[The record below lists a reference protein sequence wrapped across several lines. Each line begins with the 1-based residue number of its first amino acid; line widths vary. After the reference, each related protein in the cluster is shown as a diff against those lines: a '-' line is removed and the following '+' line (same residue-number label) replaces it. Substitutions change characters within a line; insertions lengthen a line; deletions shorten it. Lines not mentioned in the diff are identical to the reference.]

1 VDVKGQFV
9 PAGKWSEFKNG
20 GDEKGLAPLRAQLE
34 MEASETG
41 G

>member
-1 VDVKGQFV
+1 MRPNGVEW
-9 PAGKWSEFKNG
+9 PRKWNEFKNG

-34 MEASETG
+34 MEASESG